1 MAQIFGKFRGV
12 VIDNVDPTAIGRV
25 QVTVPSIDG
34 FFPSFAMPCSP
45 FAGPDVGL
53 CLIPPVGA
61 NVWVEFEGGDV
72 SLPIWSGCFWGAGE
86 YPAEALVTP
95 PDQVQVLKGTGFKL
109 VANSVGPTGLTIEV
123 SPPMLGRTLR
133 IVLDDNGIVV
143 SNQDEM
149 TLKLTQS
156 AIELE
161 AQQQSK
167 VTMSPNEVLITN
179 RVAEIKLAGGNL
191 DLTNGAASIKM
202 SPATVSVYDGALDVT

>member
-202 SPATVSVYDGALDVT
+202 SPATVSVNDGALDVT

>member
-1 MAQIFGKFRGV
+1 MSALLRFLQRACAYYV
-12 VIDNVDPTAIGRV
+12 LR
-25 QVTVPSIDG
+25 
-34 FFPSFAMPCSP
+34 
-45 FAGPDVGL
+45 
-53 CLIPPVGA
+53 
-61 NVWVEFEGGDV
+61 
-72 SLPIWSGCFWGAGE
+72 SLE
-86 YPAEALVTP
+86 RQYH
-95 PDQVQVLKGTGFKL
+95 DQT
-109 VANSVGPTGLTIEV
+109 N
-123 SPPMLGRTLR
+123 MLGRTLR

-202 SPATVSVYDGALDVT
+202 SPATVSVNDGALDVT

>member
-167 VTMSPNEVLITN
+167 VTMSANEVLITN

-202 SPATVSVYDGALDVT
+202 SPATVSVNDGALDVT